1 MKKAFITLCVVLM
14 AATSAFAGGD
24 DNNNRYVHS
33 KPYHNWFIDAA
44 VTGSFFQSNDFVPS
58 DFSVIRGPFV
68 GGSAKFGKMVTPMLG
83 FRVAYD
89 YHPAKNHNE
98 ATVGYFSYKNAHF
111 DMLFSPMD
119 LLAGYNMNR
128 FFRLYLY
135 AGMGVMGYDRDGGK
149 IFITKSSALELG
161 IDGGLINN
169 FRISRSLDFHIDL
182 QATITRWSFDETAWH
197 PYRYRVHTDLEA
209 MAGLTWYLGGRRFET
224 VADFVPEPTDCSAQE
239 SRINELE
246 QQVNNL
252 QEMLDNANNQV
263 VVDDNNHEVYL
274 TDTIVRVIN
283 GETVVVS
290 YPFSIFFN
298 VGSYELRDGR
308 DRINL
313 QEIAQVAINHNLKV
327 NLRGTC
333 DSGTASAAFNRTLA
347 ENRCNK
353 VKDELVRIGVPA
365 SNITLEPVG
374 GVNELTPAEY
384 DRRVLITF
392 SK

>member
-1 MKKAFITLCVVLM
+1 MKKVLITLCVVMM
-14 AATSAFAGGD
+14 ASASVFAGGD
-24 DNNNRYVHS
+24 DTNNRYVLS
-33 KPYHNWFIDAA
+33 KPYQNWFIDGA
-44 VTGSFFQSNDFVPS
+44 VTGSFFQSSDFVPR
-58 DFSVIRGPFV
+58 DFGVIHGPFV
-68 GGSAKFGKMVTPMLG
+68 GGSAKLGKMVTPMLG
-83 FRVAYD
+83 FRLAYD
-89 YHPAKNHNE
+89 YHPSKNHNE
-98 ATVGYFSYKNAHF
+98 ATVGYFSYKMAHF

-119 LLAGYNMNR
+119 LLAGFNMDR

-135 AGMGVMGYDRDGGK
+135 AGMGVMGYDVDGGK
-149 IFITKSSALELG
+149 IFIDNNSALELG

-169 FRISRSLDFHIDL
+169 FRINRSLDFHIDL
-182 QATITRWSFDETAWH
+182 QATITRWSFDEFNTAY
-197 PYRYRVHTDLEA
+197 PYRVHTDLEA

-224 VADFVPEPTDCSAQE
+224 VADFVPEATDCSEQE
-239 SRINELE
+239 ARINELQE
-246 QQVNNL
+246 QISNM
-252 QEMLDNANNQV
+252 QEMLDNAA
-263 VVDDNNHEVYL
+263 NHDGNDSQTLLL
-274 TDTIVRVIN
+274 TDTIVRVVN

-313 QEIAQVAINHNLKV
+313 QEIAQVAINHDMKV

-353 VKDELVRIGVPA
+353 IKDELVRIGVPA
-365 SNITLEPVG
+365 GNITIEAVG